1 MDVVMDVNNVEVDD
15 YDKPL
20 VNVKIITIKIL

>member
-1 MDVVMDVNNVEVDD
+1 MDVVMDINNVEVDD

-20 VNVKIITIKIL
+20 VDVKIITIKVL